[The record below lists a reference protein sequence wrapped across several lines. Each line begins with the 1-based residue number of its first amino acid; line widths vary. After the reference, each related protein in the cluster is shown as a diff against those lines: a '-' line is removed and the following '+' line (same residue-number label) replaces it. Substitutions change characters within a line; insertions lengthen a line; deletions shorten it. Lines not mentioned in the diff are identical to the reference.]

1 MWSLIYKKGIKWL
14 KSNYSKINWERLIH
28 QIMTDKNEE
37 EEEKQ
42 FIQFKENKFIF
53 LLNCNDKSAS
63 EIGNDSANGDVII
76 PKSINYNN
84 HEYSIISTASNAF
97 KGSKDI
103 ISIYFHHDSEIQSID
118 KDAFV
123 ESSFQSIAIPESISD
138 LKEGWCHGTPKLI
151 NVHLALANKISFIL
165 IIK

>member
-42 FIQFKENKFIF
+42 FIQFKENKLIF
-53 LLNCNDKSAS
+53 LLNFNDKSAS
-63 EIGNDSANGDVII
+63 VIGNDSANGDVII

-84 HEYSIISTASNAF
+84 HEYNIKSTASNAF

-103 ISIYFHHDSEIQSID
+103 ISIHFHHDSEIQSID

-123 ESSFQSIAIPESISD
+123 ESSIKSIAIPESVFD
-138 LKEGWCHGTPKLI
+138 LKEGWCHGIPKLI
-151 NVHLALANKISFIL
+151 NVHLAPANKISFIL